1 MKTHFSFHGKTS
13 QETYWKTIIFL
24 VVAAFVV
31 MLMERPFTYHRLTTG
46 NSTLDASLILL
57 WIPVLWLWIA
67 TSRRRLRDAA
77 QSFWWLLCLPV
88 PFLNLV
94 AIITLGCLPAKN
106 PPSQKNKKKP

>member
-94 AIITLGCLPAKN
+94 AIITLGCLPAK
-106 PPSQKNKKKP
+106 KKP